1 MSSNF
6 KYTAGLRNVGS
17 YQISGH
23 PFMSGSTIGANKC
36 HIMEF
41 PYVCRSITVINTGTA
56 QDMRIHFQSG
66 STTTAITVPGSS
78 GEQTINSS
86 TADVIANLNFI
97 TVPKGDGA
105 MTLDVKVKNIYLSS
119 VGGTTYQ
126 IFAELT
132 SIPTQHMYHL
142 TGSGITE

>member
-86 TADVIANLNFI
+86 TADVITSLNFI

>member
-66 STTTAITVPGSS
+66 SRTTAITVPGSS
-78 GEQTINSS
+78 GEQTIAGSS
-86 TADVIANLNFI
+86 DVIANLNFI

-132 SIPTQHMYHL
+132 SIPAQHMYHL

>member
-66 STTTAITVPGSS
+66 STTTAI
-78 GEQTINSS
+78 
-86 TADVIANLNFI
+86 LL
-97 TVPKGDGA
+97 
-105 MTLDVKVKNIYLSS
+105 M
-119 VGGTTYQ
+119 
-126 IFAELT
+126 
-132 SIPTQHMYHL
+132 
-142 TGSGITE
+142 

>member
-66 STTTAITVPGSS
+66 SGTTAITVPGSS

-86 TADVIANLNFI
+86 TADVITSLNFI

>member
-66 STTTAITVPGSS
+66 SGTTAITVPGSS
-78 GEQTINSS
+78 GEQTIAGSS
-86 TADVIANLNFI
+86 DVIANLNFI

>member
-66 STTTAITVPGSS
+66 STTTAITVNGSG
-78 GEQTINSS
+78 GEKTINSS
-86 TADVIANLNFI
+86 TADVITSLNFI

>member
-66 STTTAITVPGSS
+66 SGTTAITVPGSS
-78 GEQTINSS
+78 GEQNIAGSS
-86 TADVIANLNFI
+86 DVIANLNFI

>member
-78 GEQTINSS
+78 GEQAINSS
-86 TADVIANLNFI
+86 TADVITSLNFI

-105 MTLDVKVKNIYLSS
+105 MTLDVRAKNIYLSS
-119 VGGTTYQ
+119 VGGTTYR

-132 SIPTQHMYHL
+132 SILTQHMYHL

>member
-23 PFMSGSTIGANKC
+23 PFMSGSTIGANQC
-36 HIMEF
+36 HMMEF
-41 PYVCRSITVINTGTA
+41 PYVCRSITVINTGTSN
-56 QDMRIHFQSG
+56 DMRIHFQSG
-66 STTTAITVPGSS
+66 STTTAITVNGVN
-78 GEQTINSS
+78 GTQAINSS
-86 TADVIANLNFI
+86 TADVIVNLNFI
-97 TVPKGDGA
+97 TVPKGDGS
-105 MTLDVKVKNIYLSS
+105 MTLDVKTKNIYLSS

-132 SIPTQHMYHL
+132 SIPTEHMYHL

>member
-66 STTTAITVPGSS
+66 SGTTAITVPGSS
-78 GEQTINSS
+78 GEQTIAAGS
-86 TADVIANLNFI
+86 DVITSLNFI

-105 MTLDVKVKNIYLSS
+105 MTLDVRAKNIYLSS

-132 SIPTQHMYHL
+132 SIPAQHMYHL

>member
-66 STTTAITVPGSS
+66 SGTTAITVPGSS
-78 GEQTINSS
+78 GEQTIAGSS
-86 TADVIANLNFI
+86 DVIANLNFI

-132 SIPTQHMYHL
+132 SIPAQHMYHL

>member
-1 MSSNF
+1 
-6 KYTAGLRNVGS
+6 
-17 YQISGH
+17 
-23 PFMSGSTIGANKC
+23 MSGSTIGANKC

-66 STTTAITVPGSS
+66 SGTTAITVPGSS
-78 GEQTINSS
+78 GEQTIAAGS
-86 TADVIANLNFI
+86 DVIANLNFI

-105 MTLDVKVKNIYLSS
+105 MTLDVRAKNIYLSS

-132 SIPTQHMYHL
+132 SIPAQHMYHL